1 MSHFYTAKYNVP
13 DTTMLVQVRR
23 GGGQRVKVT
32 CDCEGKWARTVAGV
46 RVIPAFLP
54 CSTEYKR
61 KRVNLSNKIDKVSGS
76 TPNLDPMKA
85 VGLRLFTAG

>member
-23 GGGQRVKVT
+23 GGGQMAKVT
-32 CDCEGKWARTVAGV
+32 CDCEGKMGENRCG
-46 RVIPAFLP
+46 RPRNP
-54 CSTEYKR
+54 CLSPVLDER
-61 KRVNLSNKIDKVSGS
+61 KRVNLSNKIDEVSGS